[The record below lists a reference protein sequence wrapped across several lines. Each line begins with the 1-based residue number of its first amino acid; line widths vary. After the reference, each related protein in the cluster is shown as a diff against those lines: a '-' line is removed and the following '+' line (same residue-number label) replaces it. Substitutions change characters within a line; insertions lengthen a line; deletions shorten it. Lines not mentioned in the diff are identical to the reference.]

1 MPPVTNVTGPDWE
14 DRGWKDDGLG
24 IGDYP
29 NLPER
34 SYQLRDPY
42 GKYWDTQD
50 RRNFGE
56 PVSLNQLY
64 IHFEELNWNIL
75 RTCKVDLSAK

>member
-1 MPPVTNVTGPDWE
+1 MPVSGPDWE
-14 DRGWKDDGLG
+14 DKGSKDDGLG

-42 GKYWDTQD
+42 AKYWDQQD

-56 PVSLNQLY
+56 PVCLSFY
-64 IHFEELNWNIL
+64 YTIL
-75 RTCKVDLSAK
+75 IFILCRFFSIPQCFGQS